1 MFTTRLF
8 RKRFLKTK
16 FWTLDLS
23 FLLAVFSARCKF
35 SAWTIMATVTTEWLH
50 WHNVSNPEWKEPVS
64 LKQRI
69 GIKMSFTVRRTASS
83 IIACFNYERNVILF
97 YMLFSFGVWSFHV
110 FYFFQR
116 KLYYLFHLTA
126 FVINKYAWVIL
137 IVFVLFFVRN
147 LQHSGCGSIIQS
159 YIGGITEIF
168 TLS

>member
-1 MFTTRLF
+1 MISLF
-8 RKRFLKTK
+8 Y
-16 FWTLDLS
+16 WQYSPQGVSCLS
-23 FLLAVFSARCKF
+23 EQLWQQWLLNDF
-35 SAWTIMATVTTEWLH
+35 ID
-50 WHNVSNPEWKEPVS
+50 NVSNPEWKEPVS

-97 YMLFSFGVWSFHV
+97 YMLFSFGVWLFHV

-147 LQHSGCGSIIQS
+147 LQHAGCGSITQS
-159 YIGGITEIF
+159 YIGGITEIL

>member
-1 MFTTRLF
+1 MISLF
-8 RKRFLKTK
+8 Y
-16 FWTLDLS
+16 WQYSPQGVSCLS
-23 FLLAVFSARCKF
+23 EQLWQQWLLNDF
-35 SAWTIMATVTTEWLH
+35 ID
-50 WHNVSNPEWKEPVS
+50 NVSNPEWKEPVS

-97 YMLFSFGVWSFHV
+97 YMLFSFGVWLFHV

-147 LQHSGCGSIIQS
+147 LQHAGCGITQS
-159 YIGGITEIF
+159 YIGGITEIL

>member
-1 MFTTRLF
+1 MICLF
-8 RKRFLKTK
+8 Y
-16 FWTLDLS
+16 WQYSPQGVSCLS
-23 FLLAVFSARCKF
+23 EQLWQQWLLNDF
-35 SAWTIMATVTTEWLH
+35 ID
-50 WHNVSNPEWKEPVS
+50 NVSNPEWKEPVS

-97 YMLFSFGVWSFHV
+97 YMLFSFGVWLFHV

-147 LQHSGCGSIIQS
+147 LQHAGCGITQS
-159 YIGGITEIF
+159 YIGGITEIL

>member
-1 MFTTRLF
+1 MISLF
-8 RKRFLKTK
+8 Y
-16 FWTLDLS
+16 WQYSPQGVSCLS
-23 FLLAVFSARCKF
+23 EQLWQQWLLNDF
-35 SAWTIMATVTTEWLH
+35 ID
-50 WHNVSNPEWKEPVS
+50 NVSNPEWKEPVS

-69 GIKMSFTVRRTASS
+69 GIKISFTVRRTASF
-83 IIACFNYERNVILF
+83 IIVCFNYERNVILF
-97 YMLFSFGVWSFHV
+97 YMLFSFGVWLFHV

-147 LQHSGCGSIIQS
+147 LQHAGCGITQS
-159 YIGGITEIF
+159 YIGGITEIL

>member
-1 MFTTRLF
+1 MICLF
-8 RKRFLKTK
+8 Y
-16 FWTLDLS
+16 WQYSPQGVSCLS
-23 FLLAVFSARCKF
+23 EQLWQQWLLNDF
-35 SAWTIMATVTTEWLH
+35 ID
-50 WHNVSNPEWKEPVS
+50 NVSNPEWKEPVS

-97 YMLFSFGVWSFHV
+97 YMLFSFGVWLFYV

-147 LQHSGCGSIIQS
+147 LQHAGCGSITQS

-168 TLS
+168 ALS